1 MINIKKAAH
10 NITKRTITYEFYQ
23 LLQNND
29 VSEIKKFLQNND
41 LTVLDIRDYTKE
53 IVPDVLVTAVEQ
65 NCSTE
70 MIEYIIEEGV
80 YLDLDY
86 EVDFEEKG
94 YKSPLF
100 TAIKNEFYNIADV
113 LIAHG
118 ADINGEIQNTD
129 IITYLNCLG
138 VLNHTI
144 LTYILNH
151 GYDVDS
157 LDAFSINSLRVKH
170 VQTIFD
176 IFTTA
181 KIDIR
186 NDWYMEAI
194 HKKNYEMLALFI
206 TYDPKGLEDGFT
218 KTLSFLKTYDLKNH
232 TSRKNTF
239 LNKVKK
245 QSISLTIPAALL
257 EKVMIPDIKRKRQ
270 HLKQL
275 IKKNEMK
282 AFEAYVI
289 QNKTPLREFNTEK
302 FDILIYAIEQNISL
316 EWIKFI
322 GKLGPYYNFN
332 YTVQTKSEPRY
343 GTPTSL
349 DTDYYKSPLTVAID
363 HQRFDIADYLQE
375 NGAKLFTDW
384 VIRSRSQK
392 YKTHIDI
399 LEYLYRNKNLNDS
412 TLSYLYSQQKHT
424 NDLYPVKINAVEEAI
439 ELKETEMAKAVI
451 ETFHLPIMTNWYRI
465 ALKSG
470 NAAMLE
476 YMLERDQRDEEQVL
490 SQLNEVIYNEN
501 FNEEAFIR
509 ATDLNNKNMSVALR
523 KIFMTK
529 KFCFVVNNINEQ
541 LIKLEA

>member
-1 MINIKKAAH
+1 MINIEKI
-10 NITKRTITYEFYQ
+10 NNTITKRTITFEFYR

-29 VSEIKKFLQNND
+29 ISGMKSFFQKNN
-41 LTVLDIRDYTKE
+41 LTILDIRDYTKE

-65 NCSTE
+65 NCSIE

-94 YKSPLF
+94 FKSPLF
-100 TAIKNEFYNIADV
+100 TAIKNEFFNIADV
-113 LIAHG
+113 LIKHG

-129 IITYLNCLG
+129 IVTYLNCLG
-138 VLNHTI
+138 VLNHNI
-144 LTYILNH
+144 LKYILEH

-157 LDAFSINSLRVKH
+157 LDAFSVNTLKTKH

-176 IFTTA
+176 MVPSS

-194 HKKNYEMLALFI
+194 DKKNYEMLAIFI
-206 TYDPKGLEDGFT
+206 NNDPKGKEEGFA
-218 KTLSFLKTYDLKNH
+218 KTLALLKSFDLKNH

-245 QSISLTIPAALL
+245 QSLPLEIAPALL
-257 EKVMIPDIKRKRQ
+257 EKVMIPDIKGKRE

-275 IKKNEMK
+275 IKNNEMK
-282 AFEAYVI
+282 TFETYVI

-332 YTVQTKSEPRY
+332 YTVKTKSEPRY

-363 HQRFDIADYLQE
+363 HQRFDIADYFQE

-392 YKTHIDI
+392 YKTHIDV

-439 ELKETEMAKAVI
+439 ELKETEMAKAII
-451 ETFHLPIMTNWYRI
+451 ETFQLPIMKNWYRI
-465 ALKSG
+465 TLKSG
-470 NAAMLE
+470 NSAMLE
-476 YMLERDQRDEEQVL
+476 YMLEHDQRDEEQIL
-490 SQLNEVIYNEN
+490 SQLNEIINNEN
-501 FNEEAFIR
+501 LNEETFIR
-509 ATDLNNKNMSVALR
+509 ATKINNKNMSAALR
-523 KIFMTK
+523 KMFMNK